1 MKILMWARS
10 DLYDYIGGDRVQI
23 ENPANALRVLGVD
36 VDIATDINIDIE
48 TYDLVHVF
56 QLDWTPETY
65 FYVQKARKHNKPV
78 ILSPIHHSL
87 KEVHRFDNE
96 YVFDYRRITK
106 YLFREQH
113 NRDTFKNIY
122 RSLFNIKKA
131 RPTFLSLLIGLAAM
145 HKRTLQSANVVL
157 VQTEIEAKDLKE
169 TYNVDFE
176 WEKVLNGVSRSFVDV
191 PLVPSPIGVENYI
204 ISVGRVEPRK
214 NTLKIID
221 AVADFRKKHNLDV
234 KLVLVGKKSRN
245 HIEYLI
251 RFGFAVRRHSW
262 IVHIEELENAKM
274 PPLYQHAKVCVSA
287 SWFETTG
294 LTLLEALFCGTNA
307 VASGDRAKEYL
318 GAYASYCDPGS
329 VASIESAV
337 EKEFFSARPKLPI
350 EMKKTYTWENTAS
363 KIKGI
368 YMKELVYA
376 D

>member
-1 MKILMWARS
+1 VKILMWARS

-23 ENPANALRVLGVD
+23 ENTANALRVLGVD

>member
-1 MKILMWARS
+1 M
-10 DLYDYIGGDRVQI
+10 
-23 ENPANALRVLGVD
+23 
-36 VDIATDINIDIE
+36 
-48 TYDLVHVF
+48 
-56 QLDWTPETY
+56 
-65 FYVQKARKHNKPV
+65 
-78 ILSPIHHSL
+78 
-87 KEVHRFDNE
+87 
-96 YVFDYRRITK
+96 
-106 YLFREQH
+106 
-113 NRDTFKNIY
+113 
-122 RSLFNIKKA
+122 
-131 RPTFLSLLIGLAAM
+131 
-145 HKRTLQSANVVL
+145 
-157 VQTEIEAKDLKE
+157 
-169 TYNVDFE
+169 
-176 WEKVLNGVSRSFVDV
+176 

>member
-1 MKILMWARS
+1 
-10 DLYDYIGGDRVQI
+10 
-23 ENPANALRVLGVD
+23 
-36 VDIATDINIDIE
+36 
-48 TYDLVHVF
+48 
-56 QLDWTPETY
+56 
-65 FYVQKARKHNKPV
+65 
-78 ILSPIHHSL
+78 
-87 KEVHRFDNE
+87 
-96 YVFDYRRITK
+96 
-106 YLFREQH
+106 
-113 NRDTFKNIY
+113 
-122 RSLFNIKKA
+122 
-131 RPTFLSLLIGLAAM
+131 M

>member
-23 ENPANALRVLGVD
+23 ENTANALRVLGVD